1 MTQTTPPA
9 PGRAKKLIAFR
20 PEQVQALDTIAED
33 SGTNFTATV
42 LEAVDAYI
50 AAHDSTTQQIVDRL
64 VTKNAGLLERLKD
77 A

>member
-1 MTQTTPPA
+1 MTQTAPLT

-20 PEQVQALDTIAED
+20 PEQVKALDTIADD
-33 SGTNFTATV
+33 SGTTFTGTV

-64 VTKNAGLLERLKD
+64 VIKNAGLLERLKD